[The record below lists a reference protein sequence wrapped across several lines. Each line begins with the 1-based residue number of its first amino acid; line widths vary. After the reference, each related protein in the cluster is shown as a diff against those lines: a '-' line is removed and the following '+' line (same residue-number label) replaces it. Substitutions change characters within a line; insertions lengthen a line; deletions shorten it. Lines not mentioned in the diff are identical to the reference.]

1 MKKLYDFLI
10 EKEAKFGGG
19 VAAIL
24 TGLFLFI
31 AHVLNFIAGS
41 DYGTVLGQSLVF
53 IAHIIAVFA
62 FIGIYDSQ
70 GRKNGTLGLLGMVLS
85 TVGTIIVSAV
95 VYVEIASASGVN
107 VSSVFNE
114 DVPRIILIVGPLTF
128 VVGML
133 CLGISTILVRI
144 LPRWGGSLLVIGNVV
159 FAIGSVEGNAEPI
172 ISVLGSAITCGGFI
186 WLGIFLIKM
195 KKEDN
200 LSY

>member
-1 MKKLYDFLI
+1 MVSSHRF
-10 EKEAKFGGG
+10 KFGGG

-114 DVPRIILIVGPLTF
+114 DVPRIILIVGPLMF

-159 FAIGSVEGNAEPI
+159 FAIGSVAGNAEPI

-195 KKEDN
+195 REEDN

>member
-1 MKKLYDFLI
+1 MVSSHGF
-10 EKEAKFGGG
+10 KFGGG

-85 TVGTIIVSAV
+85 TVGTIIVSAI

-159 FAIGSVEGNAEPI
+159 FAIGSVAGNAEPI

>member
-1 MKKLYDFLI
+1 MVSSHGF
-10 EKEAKFGGG
+10 KFGGG

-114 DVPRIILIVGPLTF
+114 GVPRIILIVGPLMF

-159 FAIGSVEGNAEPI
+159 FAIGSVAGNAEPI

-195 KKEDN
+195 REEDN

>member
-1 MKKLYDFLI
+1 MVSSHGF
-10 EKEAKFGGG
+10 KFGGG

-107 VSSVFNE
+107 ISSIFNE

-159 FAIGSVEGNAEPI
+159 FAIGSVAGNAEPI

-195 KKEDN
+195 REEDN